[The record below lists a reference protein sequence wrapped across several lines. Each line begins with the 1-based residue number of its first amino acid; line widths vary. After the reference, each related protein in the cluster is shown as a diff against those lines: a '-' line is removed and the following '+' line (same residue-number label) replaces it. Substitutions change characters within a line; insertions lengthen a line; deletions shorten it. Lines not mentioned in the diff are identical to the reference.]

1 MNLLLKAETG
11 FPHSD
16 VQRMKSSET
25 NVEACK
31 LSKTSGVGLTPII
44 SLDLKSEG
52 ALYPDKA
59 GSITLR
65 ASNSNEK
72 STPKWYTLKQDRTA
86 NPGLHRKGT
95 HSKANGI
102 A

>member
-1 MNLLLKAETG
+1 VNLLLKAETG

-52 ALYPDKA
+52 ALYPDRA
-59 GSITLR
+59 EPTTLK

-72 STPKWYTLKQDRTA
+72 CTP
-86 NPGLHRKGT
+86 
-95 HSKANGI
+95 NGI
-102 A
+102 RSNKTGLQIPVSTERELIRRLMG